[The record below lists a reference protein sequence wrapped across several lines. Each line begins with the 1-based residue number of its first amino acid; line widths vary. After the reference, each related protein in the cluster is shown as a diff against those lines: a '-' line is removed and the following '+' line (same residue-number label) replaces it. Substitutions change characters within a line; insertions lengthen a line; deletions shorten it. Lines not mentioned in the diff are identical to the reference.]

1 MKESQASQDKGLKE
15 SGKATR
21 STIPFLSTS
30 HPSYQVKGAP
40 LAGQILIAIDK
51 REQMVYKFNGYQL
64 TFKTLEVGDYS
75 ISGFENRVV
84 VERKTLG
91 DFLGCL
97 GTSRKRFWEEL
108 DKMEKWERKLLVV
121 ECNLEDLLI
130 YDPTFEKKTGRK
142 RRITRNV
149 VLGSV
154 VSILSRGIPVVFT
167 STRAEGE
174 EITLRFLV
182 RAWEELK
189 GLRR

>member
-1 MKESQASQDKGLKE
+1 
-15 SGKATR
+15 
-21 STIPFLSTS
+21 
-30 HPSYQVKGAP
+30 
-40 LAGQILIAIDK
+40 
-51 REQMVYKFNGYQL
+51 MVYKFNGYQL

-97 GTSRKRFWEEL
+97 GSSRKRFWEEL

-130 YDPTFEKKTGRK
+130 YDPSFEKKTGRK

-167 STRAEGE
+167 STRVEGE
-174 EITLRFLV
+174 EITLRFLI

-189 GLRR
+189 GLRK